1 MVIMEPDFSIKLVEI
16 VSDSKRGI
24 LLNNANVIA
33 SSMVDLPEPVGPV
46 IANNPACERGG
57 D

>member
-1 MVIMEPDFSIKLVEI
+1 MEPDFSIKLVEI

-24 LLNNANVIA
+24 LLNSARVMA
-33 SSMVDLPEPVGPV
+33 SSIVDFPEPVGPV
-46 IANNPACERGG
+46 MANNPALERGG